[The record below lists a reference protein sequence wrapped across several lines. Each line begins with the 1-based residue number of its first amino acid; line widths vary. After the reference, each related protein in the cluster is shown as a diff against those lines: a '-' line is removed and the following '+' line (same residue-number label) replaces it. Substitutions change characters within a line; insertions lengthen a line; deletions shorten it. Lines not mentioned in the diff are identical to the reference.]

1 MKKLLFFLFLISV
14 SCAFAQSKFIE
25 VEVRDTV
32 ALKPASFKCVIS
44 VSGSYD
50 AGENTIDNSKPF
62 DEKEYTKSVLQNLER
77 IKTELKQKKYNFKT
91 DDGINLYPPLSALS
105 NGSIIVNL
113 TTAKQLEE
121 LNVLMAQF
129 EFAATRV
136 KDIVYVD
143 RDKAEMRLLKKIID
157 KAKVKAD
164 VIAGY
169 SGLKLGRIIEV
180 KESKEIDDLTINIG
194 AAYYVMENGNDPLN
208 GKLSKALTVKFMAE

>member
-14 SCAFAQSKFIE
+14 SCSFAQSKFIE

-32 ALKPASFKCVIS
+32 AFKPANFKCVIT

-62 DEKEYTKSVLQNLER
+62 DEKEYTKSVMQNLER

-91 DDGINLYPPLSALS
+91 DDGINLYPPLSGPS
-105 NGSIIVNL
+105 NGSITVDL

-129 EFAATRV
+129 EFASTRV

-143 RDKAEMRLLKKIID
+143 RDKSEMRLLKKIID

-169 SGLKLGRIIEV
+169 SGLKIGRIIEV
-180 KESKEIDDLTINIG
+180 KESKEIDDFSANIKDI
-194 AAYYVMENGNDPLN
+194 YLIMEQGNDPVT